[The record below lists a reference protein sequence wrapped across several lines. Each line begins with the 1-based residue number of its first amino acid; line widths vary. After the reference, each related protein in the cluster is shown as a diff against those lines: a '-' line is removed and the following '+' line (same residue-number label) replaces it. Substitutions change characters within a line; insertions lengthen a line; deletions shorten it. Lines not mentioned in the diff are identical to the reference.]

1 MNQFLIANAQRCIGC
16 RTCEVACAV
25 AHQQAQDVAAL
36 STNHFAPRIRVVK
49 SGDILDGDGL
59 SAVRGC
65 ALRQR
70 LPTGGDSARQ

>member
-25 AHQQAQDVAAL
+25 VHQQAQDVAAL

-49 SGDILDGDGL
+49 SGDI
-59 SAVRGC
+59 STAMACRRGC